1 MKERHREGSKRE
13 TGEEGEGESDCKH
26 LVGVMLSS
34 CHEN

>member
-1 MKERHREGSKRE
+1 MVEETEGERG
-13 TGEEGEGESDCKH
+13 EGEGESDYKH